1 MGKVTLTAF
10 HAFSNGLR
18 TAYSAF
24 GIRIPSG
31 LICQV
36 TTDRGWEYG
45 SQGGIPHMREQGLTE
60 EQMVGELLLIEI
72 GILELVAKDL
82 QVAA

>member
-1 MGKVTLTAF
+1 
-10 HAFSNGLR
+10 
-18 TAYSAF
+18 
-24 GIRIPSG
+24 
-31 LICQV
+31 
-36 TTDRGWEYG
+36 
-45 SQGGIPHMREQGLTE
+45 MREQGLTE